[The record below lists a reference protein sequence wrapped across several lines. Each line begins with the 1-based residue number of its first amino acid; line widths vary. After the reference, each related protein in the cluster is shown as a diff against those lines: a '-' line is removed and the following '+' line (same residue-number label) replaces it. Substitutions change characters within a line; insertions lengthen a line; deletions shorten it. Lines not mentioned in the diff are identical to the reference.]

1 MDGTLTATATGLRLS
16 RRKRFRIYLISKLW
30 VLLGG
35 GWG

>member
-1 MDGTLTATATGLRLS
+1 MDGTLIIGRLS
-16 RRKRFRIYLISKLW
+16 RRKRFRVYLISKLW

>member
-1 MDGTLTATATGLRLS
+1 MAGALTVTMPRLS
-16 RRKRFRIYLISKLW
+16 RRKRFRVYLISKLW

>member
-1 MDGTLTATATGLRLS
+1 MAGTLTMGRLS

-30 VLLGG
+30 TLLGG

>member
-1 MDGTLTATATGLRLS
+1 MAGTLTMGRLS
-16 RRKRFRIYLISKLW
+16 RRKRFWVYLISKLW